1 MKALIRNKDETVT
14 EDMGIAGIDWNTGYP
29 LTNAAWFGGAYTL
42 VQNYTPENETDPEQ
56 YDVVKPIIED
66 APVEQEPEV
75 EVVPD
80 SNVVIIDGKEY
91 TKEELRA
98 LLGE

>member
-1 MKALIRNKDETVT
+1 MKALIRRECETVKET
-14 EDMGIAGIDWNTGYP
+14 DGIAGIDWNTGYP
-29 LTNAAWFGGAYTL
+29 LTGPHWFGGAYTL
-42 VQNYTPENETDPEQ
+42 VENYVPPKEDTPETYEIVEPTPTPAADP
-56 YDVVKPIIED
+56 
-66 APVEQEPEV
+66 EPEV